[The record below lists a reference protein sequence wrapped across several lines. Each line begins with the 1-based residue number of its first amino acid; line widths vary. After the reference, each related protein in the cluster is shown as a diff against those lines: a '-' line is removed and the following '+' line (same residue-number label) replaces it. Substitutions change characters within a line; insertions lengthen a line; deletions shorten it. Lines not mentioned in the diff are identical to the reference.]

1 MVKDSSLI
9 GLSGPQ
15 LIQNGPVINTVAD
28 VLSLPFMLPFTLV
41 NSVMTAITTSMSQM
55 MFANM
60 VTLSGTT
67 QKSAKPAIT
76 PIIPQRDTMNRYKTK
91 RVDRTNYQLLIGALD
106 LITLDNAYGKVVE
119 FLVKSSSSDFSII
132 IKVDDEEE
140 YQRSWTEMSTLSD
153 DVDGIVA
160 SLQDGYYILSMSD
173 IHFSNNI
180 KLTLS
185 GRGLT
190 FSKLYAEVKYA
201 KLG

>member
-55 MFANM
+55 MFAN
-60 VTLSGTT
+60 VATLSGTT

-76 PIIPQRDTMNRYKTK
+76 PIMPQRDTMNRYKTK
-91 RVDRTNYQLLIGALD
+91 RVDRTNYKLLIGALD

-132 IKVDDEEE
+132 IKVDEEE

-173 IHFSNNI
+173 IHFSSNI